1 MQAVFDVVDLLQL
14 QEIWVWRPITQ
25 AYSRLE
31 RRQTPLSCPVEFELK
46 TLMPRLGEL
55 RNSAVWQKNMLE
67 KRPDPAQV
75 PMCALNDDYLAVLFP
90 EIDPAQA
97 RQQLFISVY
106 NHFVVSRF
114 REDVSAISNLLQLL
128 VQARSIEPFRCL
140 NDSDLPLSG
149 SSYWIPVDLTDEIR
163 GLDDRY
169 DIAQPD
175 MPATYVVA
183 DDFWLL
189 LVKATPEEIGT
200 TAAQFCDNADCVEDC
215 KQRLEQLVMLARD
228 WNRTS
233 SVVGLYYQVES
244 QASD

>member
-1 MQAVFDVVDLLQL
+1 MQAVFDIVDLLQL

-31 RRQTPLSCPVEFELK
+31 RRQTALDCPVEFDLK
-46 TLMPRLGEL
+46 ALMPRLGQL
-55 RNSAVWQKNMLE
+55 RNSPAWQTNMLE
-67 KRPDPAQV
+67 KKPDPAQV
-75 PMCALNDDYLAVLFP
+75 PMCALTDAYLEVIFP
-90 EIDPAQA
+90 GLVPAQA
-97 RQQLFISVY
+97 RQQLFLSVY

-114 REDVSAISNLLQLL
+114 RDEVDAISTLLQLL
-128 VQARSIEPFRCL
+128 AQTRSVEPFRCL
-140 NDSDLPLSG
+140 DERDQPLSG

-163 GLDDRY
+163 NLDDRY
-169 DIAQPD
+169 NGAEPD

-189 LVKATPEEIGT
+189 LVKATPEEISE
-200 TAAQFCDNADCVEDC
+200 AAAHFCDDADCVERC
-215 KQRLEQLVMLARD
+215 KQRLEQLAMLARD

-244 QASD
+244 H